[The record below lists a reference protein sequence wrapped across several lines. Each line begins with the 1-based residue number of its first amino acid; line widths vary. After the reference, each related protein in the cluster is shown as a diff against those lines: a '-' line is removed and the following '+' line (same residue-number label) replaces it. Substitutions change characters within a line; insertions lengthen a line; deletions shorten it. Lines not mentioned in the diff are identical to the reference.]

1 MIKIATYD
9 RLDIERE
16 DDNMS
21 NVLHLNTEEFL
32 NTLKDHDVVF
42 VDFYANWCGPCKM
55 LAPSIEKLADE
66 HKDVKV
72 VKIDVD
78 QEERLAYEYGVQSI
92 PTLITFK
99 NGQPVKRQLGFVP
112 YEVLEDMIK

>member
-1 MIKIATYD
+1 M
-9 RLDIERE
+9 
-16 DDNMS
+16 NMS
-21 NVLHLNTEEFL
+21 NVLHVNTQEFQ
-32 NTLKDHDVVF
+32 DVISNNELVF

-66 HKDVKV
+66 HPNVKV

-78 QEERLAYEYGVQSI
+78 QEPSLAMQFQVQSI

-99 NGQPVKRQLGFVP
+99 GGQPVARQLGFVP
-112 YEVLEDMIK
+112 YQVLEDMIK

>member
-1 MIKIATYD
+1 
-9 RLDIERE
+9 
-16 DDNMS
+16 MS
-21 NVLHLNTEEFL
+21 NVLHVNSQEFNEL
-32 NTLKDHDVVF
+32 LSNNEVVF

-66 HKDVKV
+66 HPEVKV

-78 QEERLAYEYGVQSI
+78 QEQTLAMQYQVQSI

-99 NGQPVKRQLGFVP
+99 NGQPVARQLGFIP
-112 YEVLEDMIK
+112 YQTLESMIQ

>member
-1 MIKIATYD
+1 
-9 RLDIERE
+9 
-16 DDNMS
+16 MS
-21 NVLHLNTEEFL
+21 NVLHVNSTEFQDMISNNEL
-32 NTLKDHDVVF
+32 VF

-66 HKDVKV
+66 HPEVKV

-78 QEERLAYEYGVQSI
+78 QEPSLAMQFQVQSI

-99 NGQPVKRQLGFVP
+99 AGQPVKRQLGFIP
-112 YEVLEDMIK
+112 YEALEDMVK

>member
-1 MIKIATYD
+1 
-9 RLDIERE
+9 
-16 DDNMS
+16 MS
-21 NVLHLNTEEFL
+21 NVLHADSQKLNEYISE
-32 NTLKDHDVVF
+32 NDVVF

-66 HKDVKV
+66 HSEVKV

-78 QEERLAYEYGVQSI
+78 QEQALAMQYQVQSI

-99 NGQPVKRQLGFVP
+99 NGQPVSRQLGFIP
-112 YEVLEDMIK
+112 YEALEEMIR